1 MNLSR
6 QQVDFFH
13 KNMKE
18 LAETTERQQASISV
32 SIRRTNLIIVSMA
45 VIGILIVLLTLL
57 VFNQFS
63 RSITHSI
70 KSMDAIT
77 EEVTAFRETMVL
89 VEGSMQSMGK
99 NIEFLSFMN
108 DHVAKMSGQTK
119 QIGINVS
126 ALQNET
132 IHIAENT
139 GALRLNAQYIDQQFG
154 RINNSIGRVSGSL
167 HDIAKPAR
175 QFFPAP

>member
-1 MNLSR
+1 MNLS
-6 QQVDFFH
+6 QQQITFFH
-13 KNMKE
+13 RSMKE
-18 LAETTERQQASISV
+18 LVTTTERQQLRIST
-32 SIRRTNLIIVSMA
+32 SIRRTNFIIISMA
-45 VIGILIVLLTLL
+45 IIGILLILLTLL
-57 VFNQFS
+57 MFNKFS

-77 EEVTAFRETMVL
+77 EQVSAFRETMML

-108 DHVAKMSGQTK
+108 THVAKMSGKTE

-126 ALQNET
+126 ALHAET
-132 IHIAENT
+132 THIATDT
-139 GALRLNAQYIDQQFG
+139 GALRLNTQYIDQQFG
-154 RINNSIGRVSGSL
+154 RINNSLGRASRSL

-175 QFFPAP
+175 QFFPIP

>member
-1 MNLSR
+1 MNLS
-6 QQVDFFH
+6 QQQIAFLH

-18 LAETTERQQASISV
+18 LVVTTERQEARISV
-32 SIRRTNLIIVSMA
+32 SIRRTNIVIISMSI
-45 VIGILIVLLTLL
+45 IGILLILLTLL
-57 VFNQFS
+57 MFNQFS

-70 KSMDAIT
+70 KSMDAIN
-77 EEVTAFRETMVL
+77 EQVSAFQETMTL

-108 DHVAKMSGQTK
+108 KHVAKMSGRTK

-126 ALQNET
+126 ALQAET
-132 IHIAENT
+132 TYLAKDT
-139 GALRLNAQYIDQQFG
+139 GALRLSTQYIDQQFG
-154 RINNSIGRVSGSL
+154 RINNSVGRVSGSL

-175 QFFPAP
+175 QFFPVP

>member
-1 MNLSR
+1 MNFSR
-6 QQVDFFH
+6 QQVEFFH
-13 KNMKE
+13 KSMKE

-45 VIGILIVLLTLL
+45 IIGILLVLLTLL

-63 RSITHSI
+63 RSISHSL

-77 EEVTAFRETMVL
+77 KEVTAFRETMVQ

-108 DHVAKMSGQTK
+108 SHAAKMAGQTE

-126 ALQNET
+126 ALQNEMT
-132 IHIAENT
+132 HIAENT
-139 GALRLNAQYIDQQFG
+139 GALRKNTQYIDQQFG

-175 QFFPAP
+175 QFFPVP